1 MVKYFAKYDPNQD
14 FFDEIAFRNLAIKL
28 SNESFEKFRE
38 ELDKRKG

>member
-1 MVKYFAKYDPNQD
+1 MVIYFAKEDPKYE

-28 SNESFEKFRE
+28 SNESIEKIFE